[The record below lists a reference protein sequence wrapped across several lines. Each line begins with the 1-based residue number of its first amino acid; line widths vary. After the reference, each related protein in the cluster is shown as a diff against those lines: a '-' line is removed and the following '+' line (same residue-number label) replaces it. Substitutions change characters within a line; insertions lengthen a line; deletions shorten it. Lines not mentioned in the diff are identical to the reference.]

1 MIYGTQNTYL
11 SFLLR
16 RQRPSIQ
23 ELVEGVTVRM
33 TGFLVIVPVLILL
46 NVTTWWHFSVADFA
60 ENMKFN
66 TTQWKLL
73 IISKTSPLPIRKFS
87 SGYFTAFQFSLSLL
101 CPPLSAPFPSPMPCL
116 TLFLPHLLF
125 FTLFLTLIF
134 LISSFFSV
142 LSPWNSHQFIMK
154 FCLAMPFV
162 YFIIV

>member
-1 MIYGTQNTYL
+1 MTYGTQNTYL

-16 RQRPSIQ
+16 RQRSSIQ
-23 ELVEGVTVRM
+23 ELVEGVVVRM
-33 TGFLVIVPVLILL
+33 TTFPVIVPVLILL
-46 NVTTWWHFSVADFA
+46 NVTTWQHFSVADFA

-73 IISKTSPLPIRKFS
+73 IMSKTSPLPIRKFS
-87 SGYFTAFQFSLSLL
+87 SGYFILILSLSLL

-125 FTLFLTLIF
+125 LKSYFSPWSSLFP
-134 LISSFFSV
+134 FFSV
-142 LSPWNSHQFIMK
+142 LSPWNSHRFIMK
-154 FCLAMPFV
+154 FCLAMAFV